1 MFVSDHLPNA
11 FRYVICVICF
21 LKWLSAAAGGSEHR
35 TSARKMPIYR
45 YSVLEAPPET
55 HDIQYSLLF
64 QLIAIRTRVKRMDGS
79 DKEKK
84 ERAPNMSHRR

>member
-1 MFVSDHLPNA
+1 
-11 FRYVICVICF
+11 
-21 LKWLSAAAGGSEHR
+21 
-35 TSARKMPIYR
+35 MPIYR

>member
-1 MFVSDHLPNA
+1 
-11 FRYVICVICF
+11 
-21 LKWLSAAAGGSEHR
+21 
-35 TSARKMPIYR
+35 MPIYR

-79 DKEKK
+79 DMKK
-84 ERAPNMSHRR
+84 GTGAEHEPSTVKWITLSLGPLSVYLPERITWR